1 MSDVIS
7 IEEGEQ
13 IVPPLSLE
21 QEIALT
27 ESEYLALI
35 TGWVE
40 EWTVTEARAQEELD
54 LPF

>member
-27 ESEYLALI
+27 NGEYLNLI
-35 TGWVE
+35 TGWIKEFQIGTSSSVS
-40 EWTVTEARAQEELD
+40 D
-54 LPF
+54 LSF